1 MSADAAPK
9 PAPFNPGWISALYAV
24 AAGVISGIVAVC
36 VYMAVSAQRD
46 AEMRSRQDAL
56 ESRVS
61 VIEKRFSEEQLATG
75 KTLVALQ
82 KDVETANKALA
93 SIQAALM
100 VRPAT
105 VSPNTP

>member
-1 MSADAAPK
+1 MSADAAQK
-9 PAPFNPGWISALYAV
+9 PAPFNPGWLTAGLV
-24 AAGVISGIVAVC
+24 VLTGVISGSVNTALNSRDVA
-36 VYMAVSAQRD
+36 
-46 AEMRSRQDAL
+46 ELRSRQDAL
-56 ESRVS
+56 EGRVS
-61 VIEKRFSEEQLATG
+61 VVEKRFSEEQLATG

>member
-1 MSADAAPK
+1 MSTEPAK
-9 PAPFNPGWISALYAV
+9 PTPFNPGWLTPALV
-24 AAGVISGIVAVC
+24 ILTGVISGSVNTALN
-36 VYMAVSAQRD
+36 ARDVS
-46 AEMRSRQDAL
+46 ELRSRQDNM
-56 ESRVS
+56 EGRVA

-100 VRPAT
+100 VRAAPIA
-105 VSPNTP
+105 STPTP